1 VEIISILRH
10 YLITAFVLRM
20 QLHLRVHLRLHED
33 LALDQAKNLSSG
45 HPSKQSRIVKKRQPQ
60 VREIMEEP
68 SGKLEAEVREIMEEP
83 SGKLEADSAA
93 IAARRGRS

>member
-60 VREIMEEP
+60 
-68 SGKLEAEVREIMEEP
+68 L
-83 SGKLEADSAA
+83 
-93 IAARRGRS
+93 RGGIIGQPDGRTTVATPIKGHQSPEN